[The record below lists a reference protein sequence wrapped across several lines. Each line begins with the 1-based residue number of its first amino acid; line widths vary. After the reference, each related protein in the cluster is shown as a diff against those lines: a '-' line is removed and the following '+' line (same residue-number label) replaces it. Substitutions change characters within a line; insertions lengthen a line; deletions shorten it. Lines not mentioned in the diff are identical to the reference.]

1 MTNIIYSKKYP
12 KVSVEVKEEPL
23 KKPNLTPGEIIAKIF
38 RDITYKELP
47 GREEKSRRFIQQAI
61 EISEEYEFDVEIQ
74 KTDIST
80 MVYLSFDSP
89 NILAREL
96 KLLIAVADTVET
108 FSNVFDRDVTLVLQ
122 YYTKAVY
129 RRGRCIN
136 YINEEAEKSIEAVLQ
151 SFPMYGE
158 KQ

>member
-1 MTNIIYSKKYP
+1 MTNVIYSKKYP
-12 KVSVEVKEEPL
+12 KVSVEAKGERS
-23 KKPNLTPGEIIAKIF
+23 KKPNLTHEEIIAKIF

-61 EISEEYEFDVEIQ
+61 EISEEYELDVEIQ
-74 KTDIST
+74 RLDISI
-80 MVYLSFDSP
+80 MVYLSFDGP

-96 KLLIAVADTVET
+96 RLLIAVADTVET

-136 YINEEAEKSIEAVLQ
+136 YIDEEAEKSIEAVLQ
-151 SFPMYGE
+151 TFPKYGE